1 MRDRR
6 GNFRRFTVILGAGAL
21 AAACLLKGSETAW
34 AQQPSSGV
42 AIGVR
47 AATPQEIQRSIET
60 EERQI
65 EATPAIAGLPKR
77 LAFYIQRELP
87 SLSVLDRSDATDEN
101 WRLAL
106 ERGQPSAFF
115 CFGDFDGNSLQDAAV
130 ILREKGSGKL
140 RLIAFHQVNV
150 SVNPGNFVKRGY
162 ERYDIGS
169 AGDDQPR
176 APLGE
181 LSVACNPPGTFQS
194 ADGNITL
201 GLKNAS
207 ILFGYAL
214 YYFDGAYMSLLV
226 GD

>member
-6 GNFRRFTVILGAGAL
+6 GNFRRFTFILGAGAL
-21 AAACLLKGSETAW
+21 AAAGLLDAW
-34 AQQPSSGV
+34 AQQLAPGA

-47 AATPQEIQRSIET
+47 AATPQEIQRSIEA

-65 EATPAIAGLPKR
+65 KGAPSIAGLPKR

-87 SLSVLDRSDATDEN
+87 SLSVLDRTDATEEN

-115 CFGDFDGNSLQDAAV
+115 CFGDFDGNGLEDAAV

-162 ERYDIGS
+162 QRYDIGS

-176 APLGE
+176 APLGD
-181 LSVACNPPGTFQS
+181 LSLACNPPGNFQS
-194 ADGNITL
+194 VDGNITL